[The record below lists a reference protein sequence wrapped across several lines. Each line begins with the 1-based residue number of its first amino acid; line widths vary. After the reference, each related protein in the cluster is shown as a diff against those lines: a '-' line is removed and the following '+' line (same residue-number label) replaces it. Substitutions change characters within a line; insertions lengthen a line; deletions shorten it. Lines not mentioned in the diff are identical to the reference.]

1 MEDDHA
7 VFWETYAPRIQA
19 LLRDQTRPAPRP
31 VWAPPHVCRSGCY
44 LVEERAYHPVLYVCR
59 ASGHVH
65 ICTPRLC
72 RHARDQTGPHSD
84 NTVQMRVC
92 TLTGVAFPPELHRGF
107 GHQPVYQGGGGNYDS
122 DPDVGEHDDLDDD
135 GGGVDRDVHDT
146 GAVPEDIAQSPEDL
160 AALALL
166 AAPPA
171 SAASSA
177 ATVPRLRKRPRS
189 PHEAVSCPALETP
202 QGPPVPTAKRHR
214 AVAKRP
220 RKPQSVASEK
230 AAVQRRRAAFLTRT
244 REMLTSARDGPPA
257 SAAVD
262 VLVAHLER
270 VWQLL
275 RHSSAFAECA
285 ARLRPDML
293 ALVVL
298 YTLTRG
304 LDMPIDGRGRVAL
317 WPASALVAQRLPSMK
332 RNPLYPVRRVTA
344 THKVFMRCL
353 NTVPH
358 PALAAFAAR
367 TGAMP

>member
-1 MEDDHA
+1 MEDDYA
-7 VFWETYAPRIQA
+7 VFWETYAPRICA
-19 LLRDQTRPAPRP
+19 LFRTQTRPSSREARL
-31 VWAPPHVCRSGCY
+31 WKPPHVCRSGCA
-44 LVEERAYHPVLYVCR
+44 LLEERAYHPVLYVCR

-107 GHQPVYQGGGGNYDS
+107 GNQPVYHCQGGGGSYDS
-122 DPDVGEHDDLDDD
+122 DPDVGDQDDAVDEDD
-135 GGGVDRDVHDT
+135 GGVDRDVHDT
-146 GAVPEDIAQSPEDL
+146 GVTVDIPEAPDEAAVASP
-160 AALALL
+160 
-166 AAPPA
+166 
-171 SAASSA
+171 
-177 ATVPRLRKRPRS
+177 TQQTPRGARKRKAPTAQ
-189 PHEAVSCPALETP
+189 EAAVSCPVFDA
-202 QGPPVPTAKRHR
+202 PPGTAPPAPARKRKATAR
-214 AVAKRP
+214 RT

-230 AAVQRRRAAFLTRT
+230 AALQRRRGAFLTRT
-244 REMLTSARDGPPA
+244 RDMLTTATDGTPM
-257 SAAVD
+257 SDAVD
-262 VLVAHLER
+262 ALVAHMER

-275 RHSSAFAECA
+275 RQSTAFAECA

-304 LDMPIDGRGRVAL
+304 LAMPVDGHGHVTL
-317 WPASALVAQRLPSMK
+317 WPASTLVNQRLPSMK
-332 RNPLYPVRRVTA
+332 RNPNYAVRRVTA

-358 PALAAFAAR
+358 PALAAFAAQ
-367 TGAMP
+367 TTTLP